1 MLMNKNKFFAL
12 LSKYSLEA
20 QIDDFEKYILVAG
33 GPNEV
38 DLSELKKAYED
49 EIKDAPDE
57 YINYLEDYYS
67 EQYDFLVN
75 IQPNIFNKSVLVSL
89 YSCLEHNLMD
99 YCNIC
104 QKIEQTK
111 ISVTDF
117 NGDGIHKAKRYLT
130 KLMDIDF
137 GLSQEWQFMI
147 EFNKVRNCI
156 VHANGDIKKMN
167 STVALKTI
175 IDKTP
180 TLSLNNENNIII
192 SLHYLED
199 TILRIRKLFQW
210 LYTHLEQS
218 SK

>member
-1 MLMNKNKFFAL
+1 MSKYKLFAQ
-12 LSKYSLEA
+12 LSRYSLEA
-20 QIDDFEKYILVAG
+20 QIDDFEKYILGAG
-33 GPNEV
+33 GQNRV
-38 DLSELKKAYED
+38 DLAELKKAYED
-49 EIKDAPDE
+49 EKKNAPDD

-75 IQPNIFNKSVLVSL
+75 IQPNIFNKSALVSL
-89 YSCLEHNLMD
+89 YSCLEHNLND

-104 QKIEQTK
+104 QRIVNTN

-130 KLMDIDF
+130 KLMDINF
-137 GLSQEWQFMI
+137 GLSQEWQFMT

-156 VHANGDIKKMN
+156 VHANGDIKKM
-167 STVALKTI
+167 STAVALKNI

-192 SLHYLED
+192 SLNYLKD
-199 TILRIRKLFQW
+199 TI
-210 LYTHLEQS
+210 T
-218 SK
+218 

>member
-1 MLMNKNKFFAL
+1 MSKYKLFAQ
-12 LSKYSLEA
+12 LSRYSLEA
-20 QIDDFEKYILVAG
+20 QIDDFEKYILGAG
-33 GPNEV
+33 GQNRV
-38 DLSELKKAYED
+38 DLAELKKAYED
-49 EIKDAPDE
+49 EKKNAPDD

-75 IQPNIFNKSVLVSL
+75 IQPNIFNKSALVSL
-89 YSCLEHNLMD
+89 YSCLEHNLND

-104 QKIEQTK
+104 QRIVNTN

-130 KLMDIDF
+130 KLMDINF
-137 GLSQEWQFMI
+137 GLSQEWQFMT

-156 VHANGDIKKMN
+156 VHANGDIKKM
-167 STVALKTI
+167 STAVALKNI

-192 SLHYLED
+192 SLNYLKD
-199 TILRIRKLFQW
+199 TITKIRKLFQW
-210 LYTHLEQS
+210 LYTHLDQS

>member
-1 MLMNKNKFFAL
+1 MNKYKLFAQ
-12 LSKYSLEA
+12 LSRYSFEA
-20 QIDDFEKYILVAG
+20 QIDDFEKYILGAG
-33 GPNEV
+33 GQNRV

-49 EIKDAPDE
+49 EKKNAPDD

-75 IQPNIFNKSVLVSL
+75 IQPNIFNKSALVSL
-89 YSCLEHNLMD
+89 YSCLEHNLND

-104 QKIEQTK
+104 QRIVNTN

-130 KLMDIDF
+130 KLMDINF
-137 GLSQEWQFMI
+137 GLSQEWRFMT

-156 VHANGDIKKMN
+156 VHANGDIKKM
-167 STVALKTI
+167 STAVALKDI

-180 TLSLNNENNIII
+180 TLSLNNENNIIL
-192 SLHYLED
+192 SLNYLKD
-199 TILRIRKLFQW
+199 TITKIRKLFQW
-210 LYTHLEQS
+210 LYTHLDQS

>member
-1 MLMNKNKFFAL
+1 MSKYKLFAQ
-12 LSKYSLEA
+12 LSRYSLEA
-20 QIDDFEKYILVAG
+20 QIDDFEKYILGAG
-33 GPNEV
+33 GQNRV
-38 DLSELKKAYED
+38 DLAELKKAYED
-49 EIKDAPDE
+49 EKKNAPDD

-75 IQPNIFNKSVLVSL
+75 IQPNIFNKSALVSL
-89 YSCLEHNLMD
+89 YSCLEHNLND

-104 QKIEQTK
+104 QRIVNTN

-130 KLMDIDF
+130 KLMDINF
-137 GLSQEWQFMI
+137 GLSQEWQFMT

-156 VHANGDIKKMN
+156 VHANGDIKKM
-167 STVALKTI
+167 STAVALKNI

-192 SLHYLED
+192 SLNYLKD
-199 TILRIRKLFQW
+199 TITKIRKLFQW
-210 LYTHLEQS
+210 LYTHLD
-218 SK
+218 

>member
-1 MLMNKNKFFAL
+1 MKKKN
-12 LSKYSLEA
+12 
-20 QIDDFEKYILVAG
+20 
-33 GPNEV
+33 
-38 DLSELKKAYED
+38 
-49 EIKDAPDE
+49 APDD

-75 IQPNIFNKSVLVSL
+75 IQPNIFNKSALVSL
-89 YSCLEHNLMD
+89 YSCLEHNLND

-104 QKIEQTK
+104 QKIAKTN
-111 ISVTDF
+111 ISVSDF

-137 GLSQEWQFMI
+137 GLSQEWQFMTDL
-147 EFNKVRNCI
+147 NKVRNCV

-167 STVALKTI
+167 STETLKTI

-180 TLSLNNENNIII
+180 TLSLNNESNIII
-192 SLHYLED
+192 SLDYLND
-199 TILRIRKLFQW
+199 TIIKIRKLFQW
-210 LYTHLEQS
+210 LYTLLKQS

>member
-1 MLMNKNKFFAL
+1 MSKYKLFAQ
-12 LSKYSLEA
+12 LSRYSLEA
-20 QIDDFEKYILVAG
+20 QIDDFEKYILGAG
-33 GPNEV
+33 GQNRV
-38 DLSELKKAYED
+38 DLAELKKAYED
-49 EIKDAPDE
+49 EKKNAPDD

-75 IQPNIFNKSVLVSL
+75 IQPNIFNKSALVSL
-89 YSCLEHNLMD
+89 YSCLEHNLND

-104 QKIEQTK
+104 QRIVNTN

-130 KLMDIDF
+130 KLMDINF
-137 GLSQEWQFMI
+137 GLSQEWQFMT

-156 VHANGDIKKMN
+156 VHANGDIKKM
-167 STVALKTI
+167 STAVALKNI

-192 SLHYLED
+192 SLNFLKD
-199 TILRIRKLFQW
+199 TITKIRKLFQW
-210 LYTHLEQS
+210 LYTHLDQS

>member
-1 MLMNKNKFFAL
+1 MSKYKLFAQ
-12 LSKYSLEA
+12 LSRYSLEA
-20 QIDDFEKYILVAG
+20 QIDDFEKYILGAG
-33 GPNEV
+33 GQNRV
-38 DLSELKKAYED
+38 DLAELKKAYED
-49 EIKDAPDE
+49 EKKNAPDD

-75 IQPNIFNKSVLVSL
+75 IQPNIFNKSALVSL
-89 YSCLEHNLMD
+89 YSCLEHNLND

-104 QKIEQTK
+104 QRIVNTN

-117 NGDGIHKAKRYLT
+117 NGDGIHKVKRYLT
-130 KLMDIDF
+130 KLMDINF
-137 GLSQEWQFMI
+137 GLSQEWQFMT

-156 VHANGDIKKMN
+156 VHANGDIKKM
-167 STVALKTI
+167 STAVALKDI

-192 SLHYLED
+192 SLDYLKD
-199 TILRIRKLFQW
+199 TITKIRELFQW
-210 LYTHLEQS
+210 LYTHLDQS

>member
-1 MLMNKNKFFAL
+1 MSKYKLFAQ
-12 LSKYSLEA
+12 LSRYSLEA
-20 QIDDFEKYILVAG
+20 QIDDFEKYILGAG
-33 GPNEV
+33 GQNRV
-38 DLSELKKAYED
+38 DLAELKKAYED
-49 EIKDAPDE
+49 EKKNAPDD

-75 IQPNIFNKSVLVSL
+75 IQPNIFNKSALVSL
-89 YSCLEHNLMD
+89 YSCLEHNLND

-104 QKIEQTK
+104 QRIVNTN

-130 KLMDIDF
+130 KLMDINF
-137 GLSQEWQFMI
+137 GLSQEWQFMT

-156 VHANGDIKKMN
+156 VHANGDIKKM
-167 STVALKTI
+167 STAVALKNI

-192 SLHYLED
+192 SLNYLKD
-199 TILRIRKLFQW
+199 NITKIRKLFQW
-210 LYTHLEQS
+210 LYTHLDQS

>member
-1 MLMNKNKFFAL
+1 MSKYKLFAQ
-12 LSKYSLEA
+12 LSRYSLEA
-20 QIDDFEKYILVAG
+20 QIDDFEKYILGAG
-33 GPNEV
+33 GQNRV
-38 DLSELKKAYED
+38 DLAELKKAYED
-49 EIKDAPDE
+49 EKKNAPDD

-75 IQPNIFNKSVLVSL
+75 IQPNIFNKSALVSL
-89 YSCLEHNLMD
+89 YSCLEHNLND

-104 QKIEQTK
+104 QRIVNTN

-130 KLMDIDF
+130 KLMDINF
-137 GLSQEWQFMI
+137 GLSQEWQFMT

-156 VHANGDIKKMN
+156 VHANGDIKKM
-167 STVALKTI
+167 STAVALKNF

-192 SLHYLED
+192 SLNYLKD
-199 TILRIRKLFQW
+199 TITKIRKLFQW
-210 LYTHLEQS
+210 LYTHLDQS

>member
-1 MLMNKNKFFAL
+1 MNKYKLFAQ
-12 LSKYSLEA
+12 LSRYSLEA
-20 QIDDFEKYILVAG
+20 QIDDFEKYILGAG
-33 GPNEV
+33 GQNRV

-49 EIKDAPDE
+49 EKKDAPDD

-75 IQPNIFNKSVLVSL
+75 IQPNIFNKSALVSL
-89 YSCLEHNLMD
+89 YSCLEHNLND

-104 QKIEQTK
+104 QRIVNTN

-130 KLMDIDF
+130 KLMDINF
-137 GLSQEWQFMI
+137 GLSQEWQFMT
-147 EFNKVRNCI
+147 EFNKIRNCI

-167 STVALKTI
+167 STVALKDI

-180 TLSLNNENNIII
+180 TLSL
-192 SLHYLED
+192 
-199 TILRIRKLFQW
+199 
-210 LYTHLEQS
+210 
-218 SK
+218 

>member
-1 MLMNKNKFFAL
+1 MSKYKLFAQ
-12 LSKYSLEA
+12 LSRYSLEA
-20 QIDDFEKYILVAG
+20 QIDDFEKYILGAG
-33 GPNEV
+33 GQNRV

-49 EIKDAPDE
+49 EKKNAPDD

-75 IQPNIFNKSVLVSL
+75 IQPNIFNKSALVSL
-89 YSCLEHNLMD
+89 YSCLEHNLND

-104 QKIEQTK
+104 QRIVNTN

-130 KLMDIDF
+130 KLMDINF
-137 GLSQEWQFMI
+137 GLSQEWQFMT

-156 VHANGDIKKMN
+156 VHANGDIKKM
-167 STVALKTI
+167 STAVALKNI

-192 SLHYLED
+192 SLNYLKD
-199 TILRIRKLFQW
+199 TITKIRKLFQW
-210 LYTHLEQS
+210 LYTHLDQS

>member
-1 MLMNKNKFFAL
+1 MNKYKLFAQ
-12 LSKYSLEA
+12 LSRYSLEA
-20 QIDDFEKYILVAG
+20 QIDDFEKYILGAG
-33 GPNEV
+33 GQNRV

-49 EIKDAPDE
+49 EKKNAPDD

-75 IQPNIFNKSVLVSL
+75 IQPNIFNKSALVSL
-89 YSCLEHNLMD
+89 YSCLEHNLND

-104 QKIEQTK
+104 QRIVNTN

-130 KLMDIDF
+130 KLMDINF
-137 GLSQEWQFMI
+137 GLSQEWRFMT

-156 VHANGDIKKMN
+156 VHANGDIKKM
-167 STVALKTI
+167 STAVALKDI

-192 SLHYLED
+192 SLNYLKD
-199 TILRIRKLFQW
+199 TITKIRKLFQW
-210 LYTHLEQS
+210 LYTHLDQS

>member
-1 MLMNKNKFFAL
+1 MSKYKLFAQ
-12 LSKYSLEA
+12 LSRYSLEA
-20 QIDDFEKYILVAG
+20 QIDDFEKYILGAG
-33 GPNEV
+33 GQNRV
-38 DLSELKKAYED
+38 DLAELKKHM
-49 EIKDAPDE
+49 KMKKNAPDD

-75 IQPNIFNKSVLVSL
+75 IQPNIFNKSALVSL
-89 YSCLEHNLMD
+89 YSCLEHNLND

-104 QKIEQTK
+104 QRIVNTN

-117 NGDGIHKAKRYLT
+117 NGDGIHKVKRYLT
-130 KLMDIDF
+130 KLMDINF
-137 GLSQEWQFMI
+137 GLSQEWQFMT

-156 VHANGDIKKMN
+156 VHANGDIKKM
-167 STVALKTI
+167 STAVALKDI

-192 SLHYLED
+192 SLDYLKD
-199 TILRIRKLFQW
+199 TITKIRELFQW
-210 LYTHLEQS
+210 LYTHLDQS

>member
-1 MLMNKNKFFAL
+1 MSKYKLFAQ
-12 LSKYSLEA
+12 LSRYSLEA
-20 QIDDFEKYILVAG
+20 QIDDFEKYILGAG
-33 GPNEV
+33 GQNRV
-38 DLSELKKAYED
+38 DLAELKKAYED
-49 EIKDAPDE
+49 EKKNAPDD

-75 IQPNIFNKSVLVSL
+75 IQPNIFNKSALVSL
-89 YSCLEHNLMD
+89 YSCLEHNLND

-104 QKIEQTK
+104 QRIVNTN

-130 KLMDIDF
+130 KLMDINF
-137 GLSQEWQFMI
+137 GLSQEWQFMT

-156 VHANGDIKKMN
+156 VHANGDIKKM
-167 STVALKTI
+167 STTVALKNI

-192 SLHYLED
+192 SLNYLKD
-199 TILRIRKLFQW
+199 TITKIRKLFQW
-210 LYTHLEQS
+210 LYTHLDQS